1 MLKNNLPDE
10 KINKT
15 KKIKK
20 YNFLNNNKYFPHVI
34 KYWKNMVYL
43 NTENTRAIL
52 PIALILFLMTSL
64 RALPAPPET
73 KGGKLIKRLI

>member
-15 KKIKK
+15 KDKK
-20 YNFLNNNKYFPHVI
+20 YNFLFKNNNNKYFPHVI

-64 RALPAPPET
+64 RALPAPPEI
-73 KGGKLIKRLI
+73 KGGKNQ